1 MMGSGWEIYIN
12 HIIFGGQNN
21 EEVFIIN
28 RIHRIHRII
37 LYNDDGIAFLLAL
50 CRCAGVPLDRGRAI
64 NQGRVVPGLFAIGL
78 CNKLRCLVGRFSG
91 II

>member
-21 EEVFIIN
+21 EEVFIN
-28 RIHRIHRII
+28 RIHGII
-37 LYNDDGIAFLLAL
+37 LCIDDGNRSLLAL
-50 CRCAGVPLDRGRAI
+50 CGCAGVPLDRGRAI

-78 CNKLRCLVGRFSG
+78 GNKLRYRVVRFTG

>member
-12 HIIFGGQNN
+12 HIIFGGQKN
-21 EEVFIIN
+21 EEVFIN
-28 RIHRIHRII
+28 RIRRII
-37 LYNDDGIAFLLAL
+37 LYNDDGIVFILAL
-50 CRCAGVPLDRGRAI
+50 CGCAGDPLDRGRAI

-78 CNKLRCLVGRFSG
+78 CNRRRCLVVRFTG